1 MLQSFWWMALCRST
15 KIKEDKTTPSQIITD
30 HFFSVALFL
39 QGKEYLIGT
48 QNFQKFTIFFHVQR
62 AKFMINIAY
71 LLQCNYYKYK
81 IHHGILGENAP
92 YDKVRHTV
100 KNSKTIEMVYNL
112 TKQ

>member
-1 MLQSFWWMALCRST
+1 
-15 KIKEDKTTPSQIITD
+15 
-30 HFFSVALFL
+30 
-39 QGKEYLIGT
+39 
-48 QNFQKFTIFFHVQR
+48 
-62 AKFMINIAY
+62 MINIAY

-92 YDKVRHTV
+92 YDKVRHPV